1 MGHRF
6 RNRAGAPGLALLIA
20 EVWTLL
26 APPAGHAQEGPDL
39 FLLDIQAD
47 GYVLAESVPAYAS
60 ADTYVIDFALFLD
73 ALEFPI
79 ERTDQVWS
87 GWFRAE
93 DRRFTWNMGSGF
105 AYIGD
110 LEGDPA
116 APDPV
121 AALPVAALPVA
132 ADEWLADE
140 EGLYVAV
147 AALERW
153 FGLALAVD
161 PRLQTLT
168 VNSSE
173 PLPFQVFREQT
184 LARYR
189 YRAGQPVNVDVV
201 VPDRY
206 AWATMPMFNFS
217 THVSSQRQDDVGARA
232 ATASLVS
239 AMDLLKHS
247 VVYSGTRS
255 STSHP
260 RVDVTSADVASDST
274 HRLTIERASATEH
287 SPLFAGAHSYV
298 FGDVYQVDSNLVAS
312 PYTGRGFSIDRYPQG
327 QASNLGEVTITG
339 NASPGWEAEL
349 YRNGA
354 LVEFATVGVDGR
366 YLFPNQQTPFGENIF
381 IVKLFGP
388 QGQTLEERHTF
399 WGAGTELEQGD
410 YDFSISHIDFS
421 GQLLDGLRDNVEGL
435 AASYSTDLRYERALT
450 GDLQVGGAFTRAGVA
465 ARARDGTFTDAE
477 FLTLFGRMRLGPGVL
492 VAEAVDRL
500 DAGQA
505 LGFEYLT
512 GRNGHN
518 VSIAHRLFDDYESPA
533 TVQHDALEALTDLTV
548 TGSFGDDNR
557 SAYRVGIRHRDR
569 VDGPSDI
576 RIYNRVGTRFGA
588 LNLSNDL
595 EYSLAPGPDSTAG
608 RFRLASRLRRVS
620 LRGQLDYSVT
630 GRQRLKQISTTVNWD
645 AAGRLNYNVTVAK
658 RLTDEKELYVTNL
671 LSLRIRDFN
680 LTLSASSNF
689 GDNWSFGAGFSTAFG
704 YDGRR
709 QSFIMDN
716 RDLASSGRA
725 TMNLFIDENNNGMR
739 DAGEPPVAWAKY
751 REDETLATSPGVL
764 PLTPLPGAHAVQIET
779 RHLEFDDPFLLPRAE
794 AYELRTHAGADVSL
808 DVAVVMTGDIEGR
821 VFFGSAEDAAAARN
835 VTVSLHAPDGRE
847 IDRTLSE
854 FDGFYSFTGVPGGD
868 YEVRASTR
876 EGGAAIARPISL
888 DAREGYA
895 VVEGIYLDE

>member
-6 RNRAGAPGLALLIA
+6 RNRVGAPYLALVIA

-26 APPAGHAQEGPDL
+26 APPAGQAQESPDL
-39 FLLDIQAD
+39 FLLDVQAD
-47 GYVLAESVPAYAS
+47 GYVLAESVPAYAY
-60 ADTYVIDFALFLD
+60 ADTYVIDFALFLE

-79 ERTDQVWS
+79 ERADPIWS
-87 GWFRAE
+87 GWFRSE
-93 DRRFTWNMGSGF
+93 DRQFTWNMGSGF

-110 LEGDPA
+110 LQGDPA
-116 APDPV
+116 AADPV
-121 AALPVAALPVA
+121 AADPVA

-140 EGLYVAV
+140 EGIYVAV

-161 PRLQTLT
+161 SRLQTLR
-168 VNSSE
+168 VDSSE

-189 YRAGQPVNVDVV
+189 YRAGRPVNVDVV

-206 AWATMPMFNFS
+206 AWATVPMFNFS
-217 THVSSQRQDDVGARA
+217 THVGTQRQDDVGARA

-255 STSHP
+255 SASQLSP
-260 RVDVTSADVASDST
+260 DLASDST
-274 HRLTIERASATEH
+274 HRLTIERASATQH

-298 FGDVYQVDSNLVAS
+298 FGDIYQVNSNLVAS

-327 QASNLGEVTITG
+327 RASNLGEVTIAG

-366 YLFPNQQTPFGENIF
+366 YLFPNQQTPFG
-381 IVKLFGP
+381 P
-388 QGQTLEERHTF
+388 QGQTREERHTF
-399 WGAGTELEQGD
+399 WGAGTELEKGD

-421 GQLLDGLRDNVEGL
+421 RQLLDGLRDNVDGL
-435 AASYSTDLRYERALT
+435 AANYSTDLRYERALT
-450 GDLQVGGAFTRAGVA
+450 GDLQLGGAFTRTGVA

-477 FLTLFGRMRLGPGVL
+477 VLTLFGRMRLGPGVL
-492 VAEAVDRL
+492 IAEAVDRL
-500 DAGQA
+500 DAGEA

-518 VSIAHRLFDDYESPA
+518 VSIAHRRFDDYESPA
-533 TVQHDALEALTDLTV
+533 TVQHDALEALTELTA
-548 TGSFGDDNR
+548 TGSFGDYQR

-576 RIYNRVGTRFGA
+576 RIYNRVGTRIGA

-595 EYSLAPGPDSTAG
+595 EYSLAPGPDSTSG

-630 GRQRLKQISTTVNWD
+630 GKQRLKQVSTTVNWD
-645 AAGRLNYNVTVAK
+645 AAGRLNYNVSVAK

-680 LTLSASSNF
+680 LTLSASSNLS
-689 GDNWSFGAGFSTAFG
+689 DTLSFGVGFSTAFG

-709 QSFIMDN
+709 QSFIMHN

-725 TMNLFIDENNNGMR
+725 TMNLYIDENNNGIR
-739 DAGEPPVAWAKY
+739 DSGEPPVPWAKY
-751 REDETLATSPGVL
+751 REDETLAMSPGVL

-779 RHLEFDDPFLLPRAE
+779 RHFEFDDPFLVPRAE

-821 VFFGSAEDAAAARN
+821 VYFGSAENAIAARG
-835 VTVSLHAPDGRE
+835 VAVSLHAPDGRE
-847 IDRTLSE
+847 IDTTLSE
-854 FDGFYSFTGVPGGD
+854 FDGFYSFSGIPGGD
-868 YEVRASTR
+868 YEVRASRR
-876 EGGAAIARPISL
+876 EGGAPVARPISL
-888 DAREGYA
+888 DARAGYTVA
-895 VVEGIYLDE
+895 EGIYLGE